1 MNGPKWKETGSFYL
15 QLDYPPGMV
24 QSTAV
29 PRLFGTN
36 GVRGVVNSSEM
47 DSQFALRLGLAI
59 GTFMKGTVML
69 GTDARTSNEMIKS
82 ACAAGLMA
90 TGCMVQDCGVVP
102 TPTLQYAVKVMRAE
116 GGVMITASHNPPEF
130 NGIKCID
137 PDGTEMSRENEE
149 VIERI
154 YASKEFSRADWSR
167 IGRTVPNSSAIDRYI
182 GGILAKVDAGVIRR
196 ANLRI
201 AVDCG
206 NGAASGV
213 TPRLLERLGV
223 RHVTLNADPNGAFPG
238 HDSEPTPENTRDLVE
253 LVKAG
258 GFDMGVVHDGD
269 ADRTVFV
276 DETGRYLYGDR
287 SLAIV
292 AHHICKIRPGRL
304 VVTNVAS
311 SKCVEDAVKMAGGSI
326 IFTRV
331 GSPIIARAM
340 MKEGGV
346 FGGEENGGL
355 IFAEFQYCRDG
366 AMAVAKMLEIVAQN
380 GKLSKLNDQIP
391 SYSQY
396 KTKTPCPEGKKQSVL
411 AKLAAS
417 AKGQKVDTTDGVKI
431 YADDGWVLVR
441 PSGTEQIFRVFS
453 ESKTPARAK
462 EMAEA
467 YKKQVE
473 RLVRG

>member
-1 MNGPKWKETGSFYL
+1 M
-15 QLDYPPGMV
+15 
-24 QSTAV
+24 
-29 PRLFGTN
+29 
-36 GVRGVVNSSEM
+36 VNSREM

-82 ACAAGLMA
+82 ACASGLMA
-90 TGCMVQDCGVVP
+90 TGCTVQDCGIVP
-102 TPTLQYAVKVMRAE
+102 TPTLQYAVKVTKAA

-149 VIERI
+149 AIERI
-154 YASKEFSRADWSR
+154 YAVAEFARADWLR
-167 IGRTVPNSSAIDRYI
+167 IGKITPFTTSIDRYI
-182 GGILAKVDAGVIRR
+182 GGILSKVDVNTIRR

-206 NGAASGV
+206 NGAASMV
-213 TPRLLERLGV
+213 TPKLLERLGV
-223 RHVTLNADPNGAFPG
+223 RYVTLNADPNGAFPG
-238 HDSEPTPENTRDLVE
+238 HDSEPTPENTKDIVE

-292 AHHICKIRPGRL
+292 AHYICKVRPGRI

-355 IFAEFQYCRDG
+355 IFAELQFCRDG
-366 AMAVAKMLEIVAQN
+366 AMAVAKMLEIVASN

-396 KTKTPCPEGKKQSVL
+396 KTKTQCPEDKKQKVL
-411 AKLAAS
+411 AQLAAA

-431 YADDGWVLVR
+431 FEDDGWVLVR

-462 EMAEA
+462 ELAET
-467 YKKQVE
+467 YKKQVD

>member
-1 MNGPKWKETGSFYL
+1 MAQE
-15 QLDYPPGMV
+15 
-24 QSTAV
+24 TAV

-36 GVRGVVNSSEM
+36 GVRGVVNSREM

-82 ACAAGLMA
+82 ACASGLMA
-90 TGCMVQDCGVVP
+90 TGCTVQDCGIVP
-102 TPTLQYAVKVMRAE
+102 TPTLQYAVKVTKAA

-149 VIERI
+149 AIERI
-154 YASKEFSRADWSR
+154 YAVAEFARADWLR
-167 IGRTVPNSSAIDRYI
+167 IGKITPFTTSIDRYI
-182 GGILAKVDAGVIRR
+182 GGILSKVDVNTIRR

-206 NGAASGV
+206 NGAASMV
-213 TPRLLERLGV
+213 TPKLLERLGV
-223 RHVTLNADPNGAFPG
+223 RYVTLNADPNGAFPG
-238 HDSEPTPENTRDLVE
+238 HDSEPTPENTKDIVE

-292 AHHICKIRPGRL
+292 AHYICKVRPGRI

-355 IFAEFQYCRDG
+355 IFAELQFCRDG
-366 AMAVAKMLEIVAQN
+366 AMAVAKMLEIVASN

-396 KTKTPCPEGKKQSVL
+396 KTKTQCPEDKKQKVL
-411 AKLAAS
+411 AQLAAA

-431 YADDGWVLVR
+431 FEDDGWVLVR

-462 EMAEA
+462 ELAET
-467 YKKQVE
+467 YKKQVD